1 MVYVMLNSSPESHP
15 PPPPPVVPR
24 INPAAIFQ
32 APAARESIYLRMYV
46 CISLAATT
54 RINTVPKLHLSCR
67 RYPPELK
74 IPLWGLRMYHE

>member
-54 RINTVPKLHLSCR
+54 RINTVPQTAFILQAVSS
-67 RYPPELK
+67 
-74 IPLWGLRMYHE
+74 